1 VAASRRLP
9 KASDLVVSAVR
20 QRILTER
27 LPVGHRLPSETELME
42 EYGLGRVTVREA
54 LRLLER
60 DGLIEIKRGP
70 GGGIYVRHPDITQV
84 SEAISL
90 LFSVQKVTLRE
101 FIAFRQLV
109 EPAAAALA
117 AVHAAEEQREAIL
130 QAAEAEEN
138 QLGPV
143 VDLHVLIGESTGN
156 GVLSLVLQALHRPMA
171 VHFRSDKISK
181 RDVEVTTKAHRKIA
195 ELIAAGNAEGA
206 ERAMRRHLDAYAHY
220 LEEVGQIDEPIVPEP
235 TWGMVR

>member
-1 VAASRRLP
+1 MAVSRRLP
-9 KASDLVVSAVR
+9 KASDLVVSAVS

-90 LFSVQKVTLRE
+90 LFSVQQVTLRE
-101 FIAFRQLV
+101 FLAFRQMV
-109 EPAAAALA
+109 EPGAAALA
-117 AVHAAEEQREAIL
+117 AVHATDEQREAIL
-130 QAAEAEEN
+130 QAAEADQPEF
-138 QLGPV
+138 GPV

-156 GVLSLVLQALHRPMA
+156 GVLRLVLQALHSPMA
-171 VHFRSDKISK
+171 AHFRSDKIHEHH
-181 RDVEVTTKAHRKIA
+181 RTETMKAHRKIA
-195 ELIAAGNAEGA
+195 EVIASRDAAGA
-206 ERAMRRHLDAYAHY
+206 ERAMKRHLDAYARY
-220 LEEVGQIDEPIVPEP
+220 LEEVGLIDEPIVPQP
-235 TWGMVR
+235 RWQMVR